1 METVTSKQKEY
12 LEQPKERI
20 SGSEAIVRCLLAEGV
35 EVLYGYPGGAIMP
48 VYDELYK
55 YEGKIN
61 HVLTRH
67 EQCAAHAAQG
77 YARISGKVGVAMAT
91 SGPGATNLITGIA
104 DAQIDSTPIVC
115 ITGQVPSHL
124 LGSDAFQETDIV
136 GISTPVTKW
145 NHQITKASQIPEVIA
160 RAFYIAR
167 SGRPGPVLI
176 DITKDAQFEEFDFQ
190 YKKCT
195 GVRSYKPVPEIDENS
210 ITAAATL
217 INSAKK
223 PMIVW
228 GQGVILGK
236 AEEELK
242 AVIEKT
248 GIPSAWTI
256 LGASAIPTA
265 HPLNVGMVGMHGN
278 YAPNVLTN
286 ECDVLIA
293 IGMRFD
299 DRVTGKL
306 DEYAT
311 QAKIVH
317 FEIDPAE
324 IDKNVKT
331 DVAVLGDAK
340 ASLKKLVSLLNTNSH
355 PDWLQKFKDLYTIEY
370 DKVIKNDLHPT
381 AKGLTMGEVLKEIN
395 SQTKGEAAIVTDVG
409 QHQMIA
415 CRYADFNVS
424 KSNITSGGLG
434 TMGFALPAAIG
445 AKMAAPE
452 REVVAIIGDGGYQMT
467 IQELGTIFQN
477 KVPVK
482 IVVLNNEF
490 LGMVRQ
496 WQQLFFD
503 KRYASTEM
511 VNPNFVAIAQGY
523 YIEAKKV
530 TKRENLAAA
539 VKEMIASD
547 EPYFLEVCVEKENN
561 VFNGSIGSIGFR
573 DKIRIR
579 MGTEK
584 QLYTISIYTE
594 NNIGLL
600 NRISAI
606 FQRRHINIE
615 SINTSVSEIEGVSR
629 FTILVSMTEDQIKKI
644 LGQIEKQVEVI
655 KAYYHNEED
664 TIYQESCL
672 FKIKSD
678 LLFEERQIQNI
689 IKESN
694 ARIVTVNKEFFVLE
708 KSGRRSELEQLHRE
722 LSAFGIMQFVRS
734 GRIAITKDKLKIT
747 EMLNAFKN

>member
-1 METVTSKQKEY
+1 METLTAKQKQY
-12 LEQPKERI
+12 LEQPKVRI

-55 YEGKIN
+55 YEGEIN

-160 RAFYIAR
+160 RAFYLAR

-195 GVRSYKPVPEIDENS
+195 GVRSYVPVPELKESTIV
-210 ITAAATL
+210 AAAEV

-236 AEEELK
+236 AEQELK

-248 GIPSAWTI
+248 GIPAAWTI
-256 LGASAIPTA
+256 LGASAIPTS

-317 FEIDPAE
+317 FEIDPSE
-324 IDKNVKT
+324 IDKNVKS

-340 ASLKKLVSLLNTNSH
+340 DSLSKVLTLLNTNSH
-355 PDWLQKFKDLYTIEY
+355 PEWLQQFNDLYDIEY
-370 DKVIKNDLHPT
+370 NKVIKNDLDPT
-381 AKGLTMGEVLKEIN
+381 SQGLTMGEVLKEIN
-395 SQTKGEAAIVTDVG
+395 AQTKGEAAIVTDVG

-445 AKMAAPE
+445 AKMAAPD

-530 TKRENLAAA
+530 TERKNLASA

-561 VFNGSIGSIGFR
+561 VFPMVPSG
-573 DKIRIR
+573 
-579 MGTEK
+579 
-584 QLYTISIYTE
+584 
-594 NNIGLL
+594 
-600 NRISAI
+600 A
-606 FQRRHINIE
+606 
-615 SINTSVSEIEGVSR
+615 SVSDIR
-629 FTILVSMTEDQIKKI
+629 
-644 LGQIEKQVEVI
+644 
-655 KAYYHNEED
+655 
-664 TIYQESCL
+664 
-672 FKIKSD
+672 
-678 LLFEERQIQNI
+678 
-689 IKESN
+689 
-694 ARIVTVNKEFFVLE
+694 LE
-708 KSGRRSELEQLHRE
+708 
-722 LSAFGIMQFVRS
+722 
-734 GRIAITKDKLKIT
+734 
-747 EMLNAFKN
+747 